1 MNGEALSIGGSIN
14 QSLGL
19 FGHYFLTFN
28 VLAFLLHIP
37 FALLIW
43 WLPELTVLVSG
54 ELIVWIVEALTI
66 AIVLI
71 EGYLLQAIVTVCVVR
86 HLQAAPV
93 TLGDAISV
101 SFAVLGRVI
110 LVAALASILMAL
122 GFLLLVIPGIIVA
135 IVLIVAIPV
144 TIVEGL
150 PATDSLRRSRTLTEG
165 NRWSIFGLLLIATI
179 TIIIYS
185 GALVVVMGAAGI
197 TESKTEEVL
206 LDFLILPGSVL
217 LCVVIAVIYHQ
228 LRRAKDGV
236 DIKTL
241 AAVFD

>member
-14 QSLGL
+14 QSLWL

-37 FALLIW
+37 FAFLIFW
-43 WLPELTVLVSG
+43 IPELGILADG
-54 ELIVWIVEALTI
+54 ELGTWIASGLTFVI
-66 AIVLI
+66 IFI

-86 HLQAAPV
+86 HLQEAPV
-93 TLGDAISV
+93 TIGDAISV
-101 SFAVLGRVI
+101 SFAMLGRVI
-110 LVAALASILMAL
+110 LVGMLAFVLMTL
-122 GFLLLVIPGIIVA
+122 GFLLIIPGIIVA
-135 IVLIVAIPV
+135 VALSVAIPV

-150 PATDSLRRSRTLTEG
+150 PATGSLHRSWALTDG
-165 NRWSIFGLLLIATI
+165 NRWRIFGLFLIVFIAIVIYGGILGGVLGVAGLLET
-179 TIIIYS
+179 S
-185 GALVVVMGAAGI
+185 
-197 TESKTEEVL
+197 TEDVL
-206 LDFLILPGSVL
+206 LDFLLLPASVL
-217 LCVVIAVIYHQ
+217 LSVVIAVIYHE